1 MVVLVLFIMLK
12 IPHMLYAFY
21 WDESWPYVPAI
32 KEMFRHGISLLP
44 GAVNPDLSR
53 GHPLFF
59 HAIGA
64 AWIHIFGQSNKSLHA
79 FALTISLLFLVTIY
93 ESVSSLFSKR
103 AAIISLLLVATH
115 VSFFVQSSFVLLEV
129 LLAFLCFLSI
139 YLYVKEKYLLATLSL
154 TALMLTKESG
164 AVAVFIVGMYAF
176 FGLFNKH
183 IAFKVRLTKLI
194 PPAVAFG
201 SIALFFLLQ
210 KHKYGWYVLPLY
222 TDTMLTKWNDIWYRF
237 TTGCVSTTLC
247 ESTEYVLF
255 YTLVA
260 LSVFVILRK
269 RTIQSVALLCLL
281 VPTIIGYYYSN
292 GLRLSAIN
300 GPVSS
305 IITITLFIGC
315 YITSLYVYSSRVY
328 FSSPE
333 QRRFLWLAG
342 LFVIAYMIFS
352 SFVYFIPRYLLAAIV
367 PALVLIGIL
376 ADMLIRQSYSLLY
389 YPLLL
394 IIATVG
400 YFSFKESTSW
410 GDIGLDFYYGLK
422 TEAGVVEYMERS
434 NYYDKHIAASYLN
447 ATHLSNHDC
456 GFLSSWYNF
465 NNVGYDINDKTDIV
479 IFDNIETDDR
489 RDRIAKD
496 TSFKLVYRIAIHDVW
511 AEIYK
516 RK

>member
-59 HAIGA
+59 HTIGA

-93 ESVSSLFSKR
+93 ESVSRLFNKR

-115 VSFFVQSSFVLLEV
+115 VSFFVQSSFVLLEMLV
-129 LLAFLCFLSI
+129 AFLSFLSI
-139 YLYVKEKYLLATLSL
+139 WLYVKEKYLLATLAL

-164 AVAVFIVGMYAF
+164 AVAVFIIGMHAF
-176 FGLFNKH
+176 VGLFNKN
-183 IAFKVRLTKLI
+183 IAFRTRLIRLL
-194 PPAVAFG
+194 PAATALAA
-201 SIALFFLLQ
+201 IALFFIVQ

-222 TDTMLTKWNDIWYRF
+222 TDTILTKWNDIWYRF
-237 TTGCVSTTLC
+237 TTGCLSTTFC
-247 ESTEYVLF
+247 EGAEYLLF
-255 YTLVA
+255 
-260 LSVFVILRK
+260 LSLIVCAVFVIIK
-269 RTIQSVALLCLL
+269 KKTKQSFALLCLF
-281 VPTIIGYYYSN
+281 VPVILGYYYCD
-292 GLRLSAIN
+292 GYRLRVLNFPAPS
-300 GPVSS
+300 V
-305 IITITLFIGC
+305 ITFVLFVLFYVLTLF
-315 YITSLYVYSSRVY
+315 VFSSRVY
-328 FSSPE
+328 YDTAEQRKFLLLTGSFVFAYMMFSS
-333 QRRFLWLAG
+333 
-342 LFVIAYMIFS
+342 V
-352 SFVYFIPRYLLAAIV
+352 VYFIPRYLLASIV
-367 PALVLIGIL
+367 PGLVLVGVFS
-376 ADMLIRQSYSLLY
+376 DMVIRQSYILLY
-389 YPLLL
+389 YPFL
-394 IIATVG
+394 IIIAITG
-400 YFSFKESTSW
+400 YFSFKECKRW
-410 GDIGLDFYYGLK
+410 GDNETGFYYGLK
-422 TEAGVVEYMERS
+422 TETCVVEYMERS

-465 NNVGYDINDKTDIV
+465 NNVGYYINDKTDIV
-479 IFDNIETDDR
+479 IFDNIETDYRHDM
-489 RDRIAKD
+489 IAKD
-496 TSFKLVYRIAIHDVW
+496 TSFQLIYRIAIHDVW